1 MRLGRRT
8 MLASDGS
15 PRRPPEPTPP
25 LRRELRSAEN
35 NSRHRSQWGVLGP
48 PPFIHPF
55 SSRPRDFYAIRRR
68 RLSAPPILLSDR
80 TSSSFFFFFF
90 LFRNPR
96 ACRTIATLGRI
107 VARFSRGFR
116 NRRYDATP
124 SEQRRTHRYVGSMML
139 LPSVTGCT
147 RLTSWIL
154 GNATTFS
161 RSCRQET
168 ERSVD
173 RS

>member
-1 MRLGRRT
+1 M
-8 MLASDGS
+8 GS
-15 PRRPPEPTPP
+15 PWASTLHPPFLVSSSRC
-25 LRRELRSAEN
+25 LRDPSTTSLRSA
-35 NSRHRSQWGVLGP
+35 
-48 PPFIHPF
+48 HPAL
-55 SSRPRDFYAIRRR
+55 RPNIIVF
-68 RLSAPPILLSDR
+68 LFL
-80 TSSSFFFFFF
+80 FFF

>member
-1 MRLGRRT
+1 MP
-8 MLASDGS
+8 ASDGS
-15 PRRPPEPTPP
+15 PRGPPEPTPT

-35 NSRHRSQWGVLGP
+35 NSRHRSRWGVLGP
-48 PPFIHPF
+48 PPSAHPF

-80 TSSSFFFFFF
+80 TPSFFSFFFSSFF
-90 LFRNPR
+90 RNLR
-96 ACRTIATLGRI
+96 ACSAVATLGRI
-107 VARFSRGFR
+107 VACVSRGFR
-116 NRRYDATP
+116 NRRCDATP
-124 SEQRRTHRYVGSMML
+124 SEQRCTHRYVGSMML

-147 RLTSWIL
+147 RLTSSIL

-168 ERSVD
+168 ERSMD